1 VENYR
6 TEEEQVEAL
15 KRWWQENGRS
25 TVAGVVLAIAA
36 VVGWQGW
43 QSSRDA
49 AAADASIVY
58 QQMLQ
63 ALTSETLADIERGR
77 EMAAE
82 LKDKHR
88 GSSYAQFAALHLA
101 RIAVAEGNSAEA
113 ERELRW
119 VLTKADGQVR
129 DLAQLRLAQVLA
141 DQGKT
146 EEALTMLAAGQGGDL
161 AAMYAMARGDTLLA
175 AGRDEEARL
184 AYEAAATAL
193 GTDAPLPRMLSD
205 KLDYLSA
212 AAAAPEAG

>member
-1 VENYR
+1 MESYR

-25 TVAGVVLAIAA
+25 TIAGVVLAIAA

-63 ALTSETLADIERGR
+63 ALTSEALADIERGR

-119 VLTKADGQVR
+119 VLTKADGEVR
-129 DLAQLRLAQVLA
+129 DLAQL
-141 DQGKT
+141 
-146 EEALTMLAAGQGGDL
+146 
-161 AAMYAMARGDTLLA
+161 
-175 AGRDEEARL
+175 GRSIR
-184 AYEAAATAL
+184 
-193 GTDAPLPRMLSD
+193 S
-205 KLDYLSA
+205 
-212 AAAAPEAG
+212 